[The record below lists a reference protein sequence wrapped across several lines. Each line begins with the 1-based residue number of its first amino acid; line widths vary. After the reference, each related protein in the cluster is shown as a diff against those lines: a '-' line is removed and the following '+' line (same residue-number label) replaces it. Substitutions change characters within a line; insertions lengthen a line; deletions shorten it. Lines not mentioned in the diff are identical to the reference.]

1 MPRWVVVV
9 QTGYGE
15 SYALDEVEHLEDT
28 LERARAK
35 LYEIACTHRPS
46 SRLRQKSRQVYRIG
60 DGDAYYATIEGRMSK
75 HRVLYRL
82 AELAWSTDT
91 EPNPWQ

>member
-9 QTGYGE
+9 QSGYGE
-15 SYALDEVEHLEDT
+15 SYSLDEVEHIEDT
-28 LERARAK
+28 LERARAR
-35 LYEIACTHRPS
+35 LYELACTHRP
-46 SRLRQKSRQVYRIG
+46 RTGLRQKSRKVYRIG
-60 DGDAYYATIEGRMSK
+60 DGYEYFVTVEGKIST
-75 HRVLYRL
+75 HHVLYRL